1 MLLRVEEKNTCERD
15 IQIATTFELHKFAT
29 TDIDSATKPHHR
41 CAGLSADSNL
51 LVKHSEV
58 H

>member
-1 MLLRVEEKNTCERD
+1 MLLRVEEKTNVKG
-15 IQIATTFELHKFAT
+15 IFQIATTFELHKFAT
-29 TDIDSATKPHHR
+29 TDIDSATKPHHIY
-41 CAGLSADSNL
+41 AGLSADSNL